1 MRVCPCHSVKQDN
14 PPSNRPHNFIKGENT
29 QQLSLL
35 VVACTCTA
43 QVLQALR
50 EQPGLQDTELVAFEQ
65 FCIADTLSDL
75 RHTPKELRPAIARVN
90 THTYD
95 SSTFFHGAAKPLVL
109 LQDNSLGRRRLRKLL
124 QKWGDVPLWVSEFG
138 TGRGALELAK
148 HVVKDLATLLPCA
161 WVYWQAV
168 EGPGS
173 GWGLLEL
180 PIQHPEPQAAAAAAE
195 RCDSSAH
202 GSGPAEVAAA
212 ASSAAAVQAAAAL
225 SGRPDVAEPDAGASS
240 ASLQE
245 GLGAAGQ
252 QQQELQSAV
261 LHPNYFVLQFLV
273 QAVPV
278 GSRLCRVKGLGKR
291 GFAVRRPASSTAPEH
306 WSLVCINPSTSRPYS
321 FKVTADSF
329 KMVSKDGSDTGCGQ
343 PIKQGSEGT
352 AVQEGSQRAATDAIA
367 PAQSPSGD
375 GNAVVHL
382 LDVTALQPVTAT
394 EGKAPA
400 MPVPSRTTH
409 RGDGLNSHVVTVP
422 PGCLCH
428 LDWLT

>member
-1 MRVCPCHSVKQDN
+1 M
-14 PPSNRPHNFIKGENT
+14 
-29 QQLSLL
+29 
-35 VVACTCTA
+35 

-65 FCIADTLSDL
+65 FCIADTLKDL

-109 LQDNSLGRRRLRKLL
+109 LQDNSLARRRLRKLL
-124 QKWGDVPLWVSEFG
+124 QKCGDVPLWVSEFG
-138 TGRGALELAK
+138 TGRGALQLAK

-180 PIQHPEPQAAAAAAE
+180 PIEHPGPQAAAAVAE
-195 RCDSSAH
+195 HCDSSAR
-202 GSGPAEVAAA
+202 GSGPAA

-245 GLGAAGQ
+245 GVCAAGQ
-252 QQQELQSAV
+252 RQQEQEHQAAV

-278 GSRLCRVKGLGKR
+278 GSRLCRVKGLGKH
-291 GFAVRRPASSTAPEH
+291 GFAVWRPAGSTAPEH

-321 FKVTADSF
+321 FRVTADSF
-329 KMVSKDGSDTGCGQ
+329 KAVLKDASDTGFGQ
-343 PIKQGSEGT
+343 PVKQGSLEGT
-352 AVQEGSQRAATDAIA
+352 AVHKGSQRAASDAVA

-375 GNAVVHL
+375 GSVVVHL
-382 LDVTALQPVTAT
+382 LDVAALQPVTAT
-394 EGKAPA
+394 VGKAPA
-400 MPVPSRTTH
+400 MPAAPSMTTH
-409 RGDGLNSHVVTVP
+409 KGDRLSGHVVTVP
-422 PGCLCH
+422 SGCLCR
-428 LDWLT
+428 LDWLPSSRQLPSTAVSH